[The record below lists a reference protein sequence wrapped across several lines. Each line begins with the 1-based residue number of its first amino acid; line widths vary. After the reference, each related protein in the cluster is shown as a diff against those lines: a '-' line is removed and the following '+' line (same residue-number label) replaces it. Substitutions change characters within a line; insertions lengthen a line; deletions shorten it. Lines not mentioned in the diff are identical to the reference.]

1 MRRFLAMLLAAL
13 AATPAGAGTLTA
25 EEVAKIE
32 GALGVTLTAQQKAD
46 LGAIVKPDERPAWR
60 LAAESRIA
68 ANRMA
73 RLTVRVR
80 DTAGRPLDGAEV
92 VVRQR
97 KNAFRF
103 GGVATVMDLT
113 DADGNLAAA
122 GSTADD
128 WKRITTALF
137 NAAGANNGFKPK
149 ITGQHAYLPGFLQ
162 WAAAQDIDVRAHL
175 LMWPGGG
182 DLDRDGNLTGTPG
195 VDYGNHLST
204 ASTSAYATH
213 NVLGAVEA
221 WANAGAADRAARAA
235 DLEDEVDGEI
245 REWVGRW
252 DVYEWDVINE
262 TVGNTLLQEILGWDR
277 MAKWFGLA
285 RDNAWRNT
293 HASRYPETRLYLNEF
308 KIVSAA
314 PTALDGGSQYARRK
328 GDFMDRIDRIRADGG
343 PISGIGFQSRFR
355 YGPIDPAEVYA
366 RLDEFATAY
375 PGLSLAGTEFEI
387 KDGADYQYTEFER
400 ARMTEEILT
409 TYFSHPR
416 VAGLHAWDF
425 MAAPND
431 PDPTEV
437 TGALAWYDGT
447 VKLNGL
453 AWYYLHRIRYAT
465 DETRRSGASGD
476 VALQAFRGDYDV
488 TVRYRGEQRA
498 LRVTLD
504 DDRAVEVAFES
515 PLAINPGF
523 SDAWYDP
530 LTAGQ
535 GFFVTVFAEIG
546 EVFVAWFTYD
556 AERPPEDVAAI
567 IGEPGHRW
575 LTAQGPFDGSRAEL
589 TLYRTEGGVF
599 DAAEP
604 PAETGQAGIG
614 TMTLEFDDCRS
625 GRAFYDIPGLG
636 LTGSIPIQRIVEDN
650 VALCEALAAGD

>member
-1 MRRFLAMLLAAL
+1 MRRFVTLLLATL
-13 AATPAGAGTLTA
+13 AAAPAGAGTLTA

-32 GALGVTLTAQQKAD
+32 GDLGVTLSAQQKAD
-46 LGAIVKPDERPAWR
+46 LGAIVRPDTTAAWR
-60 LAAESRIA
+60 LAAENRIA
-68 ANRMA
+68 THRMA
-73 RLTVRVR
+73 QLTVHVR
-80 DTAGRPLDGAEV
+80 DTGGRPIEGAEV

-113 DADGNLAAA
+113 DADGNLSAA
-122 GSTADD
+122 GSTAND

-137 NAAGANNGFKPK
+137 NAAGLNNGFKPK
-149 ITGQHAYLPGFLQ
+149 ITGQHAYIPGFLA
-162 WAAAQDIDVRAHL
+162 WAAAEGIDVRAHL

-182 DLDRDGNLTGTPG
+182 SLDRDGNLSGTPG

-213 NVLGAVEA
+213 DVLGAVEA
-221 WANAGAADRAARAA
+221 WANAGLADRAARAV
-235 DLEDEVDGEI
+235 DLENEVDGEI

-285 RDNAWRNT
+285 RDHAWRNT
-293 HASRYPETRLYLNEF
+293 HASRYPQTRLYLNEF

-314 PTALDGGSQYARRK
+314 PAALDGGSQYARRK
-328 GDFMDRIDRIRADGG
+328 GDFMARIDRIRADGG

-355 YGPIDPAEVYA
+355 YGPVDPAEVYA
-366 RLDEFATAY
+366 RLDEFANAY

-387 KDGADYQYTEFER
+387 KDGTDYLYTEEQR

-416 VAGLHAWDF
+416 VAGLNAWDF

-453 AWYYLHRIRYAT
+453 VWHYLHRIRYAT
-465 DETRRSGASGD
+465 DEETVSGAGGD
-476 VALQAFRGDYDV
+476 ATVRAYTGELDV
-488 TVRYRGEQRA
+488 TVRYRGEQRTQ
-498 LRVTLD
+498 RVTLD
-504 DDRAVEVAFES
+504 GDRTVAVEFER
-515 PLAINPGF
+515 PVAINPGF

-530 LTAGQ
+530 TTAGQ

-546 EVFVAWFTYD
+546 EIFVAWFTYD

-575 LTAQGPFDGSRAEL
+575 LTAQGAYAGSRAEL

-604 PAETGQAGIG
+604 PAETGPAGIG
-614 TMTLEFDDCRS
+614 TLTLDFEDCRA

-650 VALCEALAAGD
+650 VALCEALAAEN